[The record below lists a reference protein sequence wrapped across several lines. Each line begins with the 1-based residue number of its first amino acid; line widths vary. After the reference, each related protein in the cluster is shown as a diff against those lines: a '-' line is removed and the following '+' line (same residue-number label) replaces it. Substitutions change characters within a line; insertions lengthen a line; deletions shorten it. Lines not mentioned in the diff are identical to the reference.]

1 MSTFVP
7 FPEER
12 GVEPMKE
19 VLSRLMIAR
28 GWGKVSAQARLEA
41 AWKAAVGPDWDTVT
55 QPLAIKRG
63 ILEVRV
69 NDALTHQHLVMI
81 KTQLLKS
88 IQGHLGPQVKDIKMR
103 VG

>member
-7 FPEER
+7 TPEER
-12 GVEPMKE
+12 GVEPLKE
-19 VLSRLMIAR
+19 VLSRVMIAR

-55 QPLAIKRG
+55 QALALKRG
-63 ILEVRV
+63 ILEVSVR
-69 NDALTHQHLVMI
+69 DALTHQHLIMR
-81 KTQLLKS
+81 KASLLKNL
-88 IQGHLGPQVKDIKMR
+88 QERLGPHVKDIKMR

>member
-12 GVEPMKE
+12 GVEPLKE
-19 VLSRLMIAR
+19 VLSRVMIAR
-28 GWGKVSAQARLEA
+28 GWGKVSAQARVEA
-41 AWKAAVGPDWDTVT
+41 AWKTAVGPDWSSVT
-55 QPLAIKRG
+55 QALALKKG

-69 NDALTHQHLVMI
+69 NDALTHQHLIMI
-81 KTQLLKS
+81 KAKLLRTL
-88 IQGHLGPQVKDIKMR
+88 QEQLGPQLKDIKMR

>member
-7 FPEER
+7 TPQER
-12 GVEPMKE
+12 GVEPLKE
-19 VLSRLMIAR
+19 VLSRLMVAR

-41 AWKAAVGPDWDTVT
+41 AWHTVVGVQWKSLT
-55 QPLAIKRG
+55 QALALKRG

-69 NDALTHQHLVMI
+69 ADSLTHQQLIMN
-81 KTQLLKS
+81 KAQLLKG
-88 IQGHLGPQVKDIKMR
+88 IQEQLGSQVKDIKMR